1 MLAEQVRLR
10 QRTFKAAILRSAL
23 LPYMRDIC
31 GHPLV
36 YRAFRSSIVHSIKAR
51 YGSAESSMHL
61 PARVQDEAA
70 INMRTSQPGICA
82 ATMHERHLRPS
93 TGVPDLSF
101 LKRPLDGYVI
111 WLGGKADAP
120 PSPGAGWLSMQ
131 TKICFHA
138 LRASQP

>member
-10 QRTFKAAILRSAL
+10 QRICKAAILRSAL

-31 GHPLV
+31 GHPLE
-36 YRAFRSSIVHSIKAR
+36 YRAFHSSIVHSITAC
-51 YGSAESSMHL
+51 YGSEESSMHL
-61 PARVQDEAA
+61 PARLYDEAA
-70 INMRTSQPGICA
+70 INMQISQPEMCS

-93 TGVPDLSF
+93 TGVPCLSI

-120 PSPGAGWLSMQ
+120 PSPCAGWLSMQ
-131 TKICFHA
+131 TRIRLPA